1 MVHDLTVEIGAPIIL
16 AMNDAILITD
26 ALGGVSATALF
37 FGIEQ
42 PSVSEW
48 RSRGVIP
55 RARLRHLQDVRP
67 DVLPEH
73 LRRPADQAQ
82 DA

>member
-1 MVHDLTVEIGAPIIL
+1 
-16 AMNDAILITD
+16 MNDAILVTD
-26 ALGGVSATALF
+26 AMGGATATAKF

-55 RARLRHLQDVRP
+55 RARLRHLQDVKP
-67 DVLPEH
+67 EVLPAH
-73 LRRPADQAQ
+73 LRQTVTKTDGLPPQMAQ
-82 DA
+82 ESACNKRGVV

>member
-1 MVHDLTVEIGAPIIL
+1 MICD
-16 AMNDAILITD
+16 MNDAILITD
-26 ALGGVSATALF
+26 AIGGATATARF
-37 FGIEQ
+37 FGIKQ

-73 LRRPADQAQ
+73 LRRPADQAK

>member
-1 MVHDLTVEIGAPIIL
+1 
-16 AMNDAILITD
+16 MNDAILITD
-26 ALGGVSATALF
+26 AIGGATATARF
-37 FGIEQ
+37 FGIKQ

-67 DVLPEH
+67 DVLPAH
-73 LRRPADQAQ
+73 LRRSSEEQ
-82 DA
+82 DAA

>member
-1 MVHDLTVEIGAPIIL
+1 MTCNQRFSYDYGMTKT
-16 AMNDAILITD
+16 NDAITITD
-26 ALGGVSATALF
+26 ALGGPTATASF

-73 LRRPADQAQ
+73 LRRPEGS
-82 DA
+82 DAA